1 MVQQTIRKKTEFDSA
16 ENQKAKEL
24 VDEVKEI
31 NRKNKNKKFV
41 CIHSNGTSYNFNK
54 FRDIKQLGNDLS
66 NGQISIKQANDEQ
79 DETKEEMAKLENYNP
94 INVQK
99 INSKKE
105 VFNNAKK
112 LFNIR
117 SKIIKAF
124 EDGIFS
130 LSKEN
135 LHKEQAK
142 EEKEEEKRTNHF

>member
-1 MVQQTIRKKTEFDSA
+1 MQQTIRKKTEFDSA

-41 CIHSNGTSYNFNK
+41 CIHSNGTPYNFNK